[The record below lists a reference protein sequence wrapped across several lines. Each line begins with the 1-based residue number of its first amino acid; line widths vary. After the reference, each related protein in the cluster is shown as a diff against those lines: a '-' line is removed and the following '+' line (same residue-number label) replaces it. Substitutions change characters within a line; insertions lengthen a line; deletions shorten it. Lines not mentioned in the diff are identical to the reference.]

1 MRQTQFPNLREDYT
15 SPLVP
20 PIRVGFAGRDHD
32 SQVAINVV
40 AYLRYAVVFEKK
52 ERWTEETLLSLFKKR
67 GKMKIQLRVGK
78 SLSLV
83 RFFKEYC
90 GSIHPFKDPVYSFGY
105 LCVRLNRATGSS
117 HSQAEQQKQPTAKAR
132 GGCRCRTDPLPHA
145 LPSAIAIAPL

>member
-20 PIRVGFAGRDHD
+20 SIRVGFAGRDHD

-52 ERWTEETLLSLFKKR
+52 ERWTETILSSLVQKKKKNEDTVAR
-67 GKMKIQLRVGK
+67 FFRLGK

-83 RFFKEYC
+83 RFFE
-90 GSIHPFKDPVYSFGY
+90 DPVFLLGT
-105 LCVRLNRATGSS
+105 CVCAFESCNR
-117 HSQAEQQKQPTAKAR
+117 QQPQ
-132 GGCRCRTDPLPHA
+132 
-145 LPSAIAIAPL
+145 